1 MKRISKFFALAIVM
15 LAFTAAT
22 YAQTAT
28 ADALATIVA
37 PMTITHSTDLVF
49 GNIIGTVAGGSV
61 TIAADAAGTRSG
73 TAALIVNTSLATSSA
88 QFAVTGSANSHYT
101 ITLPVGAVTLT
112 DAAGANPM
120 SVITWVSSP
129 DDATN
134 PTIPVAGNFTL
145 YVGATLTVPGN
156 QPAGSYSTS
165 NPSGTG
171 PFTVGVNY
179 E

>member
-22 YAQTAT
+22 FGQTAT
-28 ADALATIVA
+28 ADALATIVS
-37 PMTITHSTDLVF
+37 PMTITHGTDLIF
-49 GNIIGTVAGGSV
+49 GNIIGTVAGGTV
-61 TIAADAAGTRSG
+61 TIAADAAGTRTG
-73 TAALIVNTSLATSSA
+73 TAALIVNTTAATSSA
-88 QFAVTGSANSHYT
+88 QFAVAGSPNSHYT
-101 ITLPVGAVTLT
+101 ITLPSGAVTLT
-112 DAAGANPM
+112 DAAGLNPM
-120 SVITWVSSP
+120 GVATWVSAP
-129 DDATN
+129 TDASN
-134 PTIPVAGNFTL
+134 PTIPVGGSLTL